1 MSASSD
7 IAEVGTVEIGGWR
20 AHRDEGRLRRGG
32 ESRTLEPKV
41 MDLLFLLASRPG
53 HVFSREVLTA
63 ALWPDTTVGEDAL
76 SRCVFKLRK
85 ALEEAE
91 GGGRIETIP
100 KRGYRLVAATP
111 VAGGEPRRGLSR
123 KVMIG
128 AAVGLCVVVGV
139 AALILP
145 LSLTVPYFSP
155 APTPVVDRTVARA
168 TDSYYQFTR
177 ADNDAAIVLYERA
190 LKADPNAPE
199 AQAGLAGALVQKH
212 MRWPDGRDAPRP
224 TGSALRAALASG
236 RLGEP
241 AAVSDLRRAVDLAGR
256 AAVARPHDPEVQRA
270 FGLALSAS
278 GRLAEAA
285 VVYDRALAEHPDDW
299 GLLINRADLLDM
311 AGRADEA
318 LSVLERAYEGMDR
331 AYAAEPVRVRP
342 WQAELGLEIGRRH
355 EARSETASARA
366 WYRRTLADDPSA
378 KAAAVRVA
386 ALPPDPA

>member
-1 MSASSD
+1 M
-7 IAEVGTVEIGGWR
+7 GTVEIGDWR

-100 KRGYRLVAATP
+100 KRGYRLV
-111 VAGGEPRRGLSR
+111 VAVSGTAVDRRRGPSR
-123 KVMIG
+123 KALVG
-128 AAVGLCVVVGV
+128 VAVGLCVVAGV
-139 AALILP
+139 VVVALTM
-145 LSLTVPYFSP
+145 TVFRP
-155 APTPVVDRTVARA
+155 APPVAVDRTVARA

-177 ADNDAAIVLYERA
+177 ADNEAAIVLYERA
-190 LKADPNAPE
+190 LQADPNAPE

-224 TGSALRAALASG
+224 AGSALRAALASG

-241 AAVSDLRRAVDLAGR
+241 AAAADLRRAVDLAGR
-256 AAVARPHDPEVQRA
+256 AAVARPRDPEVQRA

-311 AGRADEA
+311 AGRGDEA
-318 LSVLERAYEGMDR
+318 LSMLERAYEGMDR

-378 KAAAVRVA
+378 KVAAARLA

>member
-7 IAEVGTVEIGGWR
+7 IAEIEVGGWR
-20 AHRDEGRLRRGG
+20 ARRDEGRLRRGG
-32 ESRTLEPKV
+32 ESRMLEPKV

-53 HVFSREVLTA
+53 HVFSRDVLTA

-85 ALEEAE
+85 ALEDAG

-100 KRGYRLVAATP
+100 KRGYRLVSEPETR
-111 VAGGEPRRGLSR
+111 VEPRRGPSR
-123 KVMIG
+123 KTLVR
-128 AAVGLCVVVGV
+128 AALGLCVVAGAV
-139 AALILP
+139 ALAV
-145 LSLTVPYFSP
+145 TVLRP
-155 APTPVVDRTVARA
+155 APPPAVDRTVARA

-177 ADNDAAIVLYERA
+177 ADNEAAIVLYERA
-190 LKADPNAPE
+190 LQADPNAPE

-224 TGSALRAALASG
+224 EGSALRAALASG
-236 RLGEP
+236 RLSEP
-241 AAVSDLRRAVDLAGR
+241 AAVADLKRAIDLAGR
-256 AAVARPHDPEVQRA
+256 AAAARPQHPEIQRA
-270 FGLALSAS
+270 FGLSLSAS

-285 VVYDRALAEHPDDW
+285 RVYDRALADHPDDW

-311 AGRADEA
+311 AGRGGEA
-318 LSVLERAYEGMDR
+318 LSMLERAYEGMDR

-378 KAAAVRVA
+378 KAAAARLA
-386 ALPPDPA
+386 ALPPAPA

>member
-1 MSASSD
+1 
-7 IAEVGTVEIGGWR
+7 
-20 AHRDEGRLRRGG
+20 
-32 ESRTLEPKV
+32 

-53 HVFSREVLTA
+53 HVFSREVLAA

-100 KRGYRLVAATP
+100 KRGYRLVAAAP
-111 VAGGEPRRGLSR
+111 EGGAGPRPKPSR
-123 KVMIG
+123 KVVIG
-128 AAVGLCVVVGV
+128 AAI
-139 AALILP
+139 ALITVAGAVVLA
-145 LSLTVPYFSP
+145 LSLFRPAPSP
-155 APTPVVDRTVARA
+155 APVVDRTVARA

-236 RLGEP
+236 RLAEP
-241 AAVSDLRRAVDLAGR
+241 AAVADLRRAVDLAGR
-256 AAVARPHDPEVQRA
+256 AAAARPRDPEVQRA
-270 FGLALSAS
+270 LGLALSAS

-285 VVYDRALAEHPDDW
+285 TVYDRALVDHPDDW
-299 GLLINRADLLDM
+299 GLLINRADLLDI
-311 AGRADEA
+311 AGREDAA
-318 LSVLERAYEGMDR
+318 LSMLERAYEGMDR

-355 EARSETASARA
+355 EARSEVASARA

-378 KAAAVRVA
+378 TGAAARLA